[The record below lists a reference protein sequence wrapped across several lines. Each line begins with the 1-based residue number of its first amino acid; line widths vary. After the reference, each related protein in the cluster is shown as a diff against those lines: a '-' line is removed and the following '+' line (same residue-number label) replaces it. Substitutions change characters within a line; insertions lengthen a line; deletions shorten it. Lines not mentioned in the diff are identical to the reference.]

1 MFNKEKFSNIL
12 NKINS
17 TYNTMT
23 DFAKKAS
30 FDRTYISKYINMKL
44 DNPPTPKI
52 LQKLADASNGITS
65 YAELM
70 LICDYLHDDFDK
82 LMGDSITVYNN
93 PYTANLKYNGS
104 ENFIFDVLYSFE
116 NLNVLEYTDEEKAHI
131 TRVYNYII
139 NNKDYDKLIEEYKQL
154 KKKYNDQ
161 IKQEF
166 EFAYHKEM
174 EGLSDEE
181 IADALRFY
189 KQIKYGNKENKS
201 DN

>member
-12 NKINS
+12 NRINS

-65 YAELM
+65 YTELM
-70 LICDYLHDDFDK
+70 LICDYLHDDFDE
-82 LMGDSITVYNN
+82 LMGDSTTVYNN
-93 PYTANLKYNGS
+93 PYTTNLKYNGS

-116 NLNVLEYTDEEKAHI
+116 NLDVLEYSDEEKAHI
-131 TRVYNYII
+131 AKLYNYIS
-139 NNKDYDKLIEEYKQL
+139 NNKDYDKLIKEYNQL
-154 KKKYNDQ
+154 KKKYNED
-161 IKQEF
+161 KLKKEF

-174 EGLSDEE
+174 EGLTEEE

-189 KQIKYGNKENKS
+189 KEMKNRVKGDK
-201 DN
+201 